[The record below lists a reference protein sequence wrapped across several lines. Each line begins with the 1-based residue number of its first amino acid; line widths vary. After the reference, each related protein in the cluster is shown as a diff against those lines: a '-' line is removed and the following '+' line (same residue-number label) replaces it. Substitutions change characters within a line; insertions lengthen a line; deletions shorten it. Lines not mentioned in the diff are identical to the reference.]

1 MRLMSNLNGSFE
13 LLTVEPGIKLAL
25 EKILI
30 EEAKMESDAI
40 ARNLNVL
47 HNLLTLIR

>member
-1 MRLMSNLNGSFE
+1 MSSLNGSFE

-25 EKILI
+25 EQILI
-30 EEAKMESDAI
+30 DEAKMDPDAI

-47 HNLLTLIR
+47 RNLLILIR